1 MPDASAT
8 EDLVLYE
15 TKDRIATITINRP
28 DKLNALSNGV
38 VAQLR
43 DAMLRLQASDDMCA
57 IVTAAGDRAFSVGAD
72 LQDPPR
78 DPQLWE
84 CMPGVGVDVDK
95 PLVAAVSGY
104 CVGGAFCLV

>member
-43 DAMLRLQASDDMCA
+43 DAMLRLC
-57 IVTAAGDRAFSVGAD
+57 
-72 LQDPPR
+72 
-78 DPQLWE
+78 
-84 CMPGVGVDVDK
+84 VDV
-95 PLVAAVSGY
+95 LNRQA
-104 CVGGAFCLV
+104 